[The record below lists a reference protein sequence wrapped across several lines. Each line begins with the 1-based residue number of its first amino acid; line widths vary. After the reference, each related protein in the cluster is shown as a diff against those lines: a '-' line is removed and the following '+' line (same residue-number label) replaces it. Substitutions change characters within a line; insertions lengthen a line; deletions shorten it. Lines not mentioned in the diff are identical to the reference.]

1 MEGNGL
7 STHPCNEHMAFHYL
21 EKDPVLYM
29 YQLLD
34 DYKEAN
40 LHIMSDSN
48 DSPPAERELGEVAD
62 SPTGK
67 QME

>member
-7 STHPCNEHMAFHYL
+7 STHPYNEHMAFHHL

-40 LHIMSDSN
+40 LHNMSDSN

-62 SPTGK
+62 SPIGK
-67 QME
+67 KME

>member
-1 MEGNGL
+1 
-7 STHPCNEHMAFHYL
+7 MAFHHL

-34 DYKEAN
+34 DYKEGN
-40 LHIMSDSN
+40 LCILSDSN

-62 SPTGK
+62 SLVGK
-67 QME
+67 QVE

>member
-1 MEGNGL
+1 
-7 STHPCNEHMAFHYL
+7 MAFHYL

>member
-1 MEGNGL
+1 
-7 STHPCNEHMAFHYL
+7 
-21 EKDPVLYM
+21 M

-34 DYKEAN
+34 DYKEDN

-48 DSPPAERELGEVAD
+48 DSPPAERGLEEDAD
-62 SPTGK
+62 SLVGK

>member
-1 MEGNGL
+1 
-7 STHPCNEHMAFHYL
+7 MAFHHL
-21 EKDPVLYM
+21 EKDPFLYL

-34 DYKEAN
+34 DYKECN

-48 DSPPAERELGEVAD
+48 DSPPAERGLGEDAD
-62 SPTGK
+62 SLVGK